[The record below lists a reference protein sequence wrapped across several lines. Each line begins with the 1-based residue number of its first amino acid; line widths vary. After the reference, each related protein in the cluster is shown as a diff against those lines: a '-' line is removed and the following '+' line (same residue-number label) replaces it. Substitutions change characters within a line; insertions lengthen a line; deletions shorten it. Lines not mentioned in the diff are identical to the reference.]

1 MMLKNQKEDVLA
13 VDFGTVNTY
22 FTKCSSTE
30 CLPHGIHFSSNREG
44 ISTAVLEREGKNPL
58 IGDVAIEEYADAI
71 EAERK
76 RYKFYSQ
83 FKPEIKTSEKARALA
98 QVYLSTIL
106 ENARQNKIELSPQE
120 MQVIFGI
127 PCESKAANDEKNDGK
142 TYSSVL
148 AGIAKNAGYGA
159 VRFVEE
165 PVGALLY
172 HVAMGAIS
180 AIDAQKGILV
190 IDFGGGTCDFAIMN
204 GGHIVKDWGD
214 TALGGRLFDDLFFQW
229 FIDENPKMLG
239 ELRNAGREIFTLL
252 VDCKDVKE
260 KFSEIISLER
270 SAGIRKTIAN
280 YGHLDNINEKTF
292 EHRARNYRKSETFRR
307 YFEALGGG
315 SNSNE
320 AIDLL
325 GWFEKAFVSGFENEA
340 GESAD
345 ISRLAFEDIQY
356 VILAGG
362 SSLWYFVS
370 DIVKKYIPGARII
383 RSDRPYATISEGLS
397 IIPALKKRN
406 VEIQGVLKKELPAFM
421 EGSKDKPGL
430 NAKMEA
436 LIEVK
441 LESIADT
448 VIVEVYEKE
457 VIPLIVDFRERGG
470 KIEELKA
477 EIQDKLVEKEASIKT
492 LTSEIL
498 KTLGNDI
505 EFEIRHDISQW
516 FSLHNICLTD
526 EQLFQNTF
534 GYELKNEHFSAFG
547 SLYTLINNLLAGIA
561 GFVFVI
567 IFSQPVTMIIGF
579 VVAFVAVLFGT
590 DRLERL
596 LEKKVELKPAVAKRL
611 FTDRKLQGMKKK
623 IVRDLSSEL
632 KNKNK
637 EFLSSAQMQV
647 SECIEKEIEALNEI
661 NTIG

>member
-83 FKPEIKTSEKARALA
+83 FKPEITDSEKARALA
-98 QVYLSTIL
+98 QVYLSSNL
-106 ENARQNKIELSPQE
+106 ENAKQNKIELTPQN
-120 MQVIFGI
+120 MQVIFGM
-127 PCESKAANDEKNDGK
+127 PCESKAANDKNA
-142 TYSSVL
+142 YSAVL
-148 AGIAKNAGYGA
+148 AEIAKNAGYGA

-180 AIDAQKGILV
+180 AVDAQKGILV
-190 IDFGGGTCDFAIMN
+190 IDFGGGTCDFAVMN
-204 GGHIVKDWGD
+204 GGHIVKAWGD
-214 TALGGRLFDDLFFQW
+214 AALGGRLFDDLFFQW
-229 FIDENPKMLG
+229 FLDENPKMLG

-270 SAGIRKTIAN
+270 SASIRKTIAN
-280 YGHLDNINEKTF
+280 YGHLDNISEKSF
-292 EHRARNYRKSETFRR
+292 ERRAKNYKKSETFRR
-307 YFEALGGG
+307 YFDALGG
-315 SNSNE
+315 SCNSNE

-325 GWFEKAFVSGFENEA
+325 GWFEKAFVSGFEQ
-340 GESAD
+340 S
-345 ISRLAFEDIQY
+345 LAFKDIQY

-370 DIVKKYIPGARII
+370 DIVKKYIPDAKII

-406 VEIQGVLKKELPAFM
+406 IEIQGILKKELPAFM
-421 EGSKDKPGL
+421 DGSKDKPGL

-436 LIEVK
+436 LIEGK
-441 LESIADT
+441 LEKIADT

-457 VIPLIVDFRERGG
+457 VIPLIESFREQGG
-470 KIEELKA
+470 KIEELKQ
-477 EIQDKLVEKEASIKT
+477 EIQEKLVEKEEVIKS
-492 LTSEIL
+492 LSSEIL
-498 KTLGNDI
+498 QELGNEL
-505 EFEIRHDISQW
+505 EFELRHDISKW
-516 FSLHNICLTD
+516 FSLHNICLSD

-534 GYELKNEHFSAFG
+534 GYELKNEHFAAFG

-579 VVAFVAVLFGT
+579 VVAFVAVLFGA
-590 DRLERL
+590 DRLEKL
-596 LEKKVELKPAVAKRL
+596 LEKKVDLPPAVAKRL
-611 FTDRKLQGMKKK
+611 FTDRKLKGMKNK
-623 IVRDLSSEL
+623 IVRELSSEL
-632 KNKNK
+632 KAKNK

-647 SECIEKEIEALNEI
+647 RDCIEKEIEALNEI